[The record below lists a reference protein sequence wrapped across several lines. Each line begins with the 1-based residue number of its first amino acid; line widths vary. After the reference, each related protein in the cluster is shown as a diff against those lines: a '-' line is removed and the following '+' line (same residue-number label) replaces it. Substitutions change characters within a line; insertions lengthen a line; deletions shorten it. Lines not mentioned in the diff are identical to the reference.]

1 MNTAGSPAIHRR
13 AGTRTTGGDQRRPAR
28 RAPACSLLLA
38 AWALATALP
47 AQAASDPS
55 CRVDTSAAQIAF
67 GTYDPLSALPLDA
80 TGRIDVICDKNNI
93 AVRVELD
100 RGAGGSYLPRRMQSG
115 SQTLDYNLYLD
126 PGRSIVFG
134 NGTGATQAGAGITS
148 EIGGGEFRARVP
160 LYGRI
165 APGLDAAFGSYSD
178 SINVSVT
185 F

>member
-1 MNTAGSPAIHRR
+1 MNTAAHLAIHGR
-13 AGTRTTGGDQRRPAR
+13 AGIPAGCCGR
-28 RAPACSLLLA
+28 LRAGRAAPAYALLLA
-38 AWALATALP
+38 ACALAPALP
-47 AQAASDPS
+47 AQAANDPA

-80 TGRIDVICDKNNI
+80 TGRIDVVCDKNNVP
-93 AVRVELD
+93 VRVDLD
-100 RGAGGSYLPRRMQSG
+100 RGAGGSYLPRQMQSG
-115 SQTLDYNLYLD
+115 SQTLAYNLYLD
-126 PGRSIVFG
+126 AGRSIVFG

-148 EIGGGEFRARVP
+148 QIGGGEFRARVP